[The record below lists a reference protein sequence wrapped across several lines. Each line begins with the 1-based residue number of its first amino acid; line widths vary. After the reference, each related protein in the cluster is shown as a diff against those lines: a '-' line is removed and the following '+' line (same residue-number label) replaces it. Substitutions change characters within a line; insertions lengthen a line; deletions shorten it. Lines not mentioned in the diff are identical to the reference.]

1 MVDCDLVSSGL
12 ERLVS
17 ADSTLEKLADGCT
30 FTEGPVWNAVDGYLL
45 WSDIPENRIRQWSPD
60 ARVTFFRDPSGKSNG
75 LTYDR
80 QGRLIASEHG
90 NRRVSRTEPDGSIV
104 TLASHYEGKRLNSP
118 NDVVVKSDGS
128 IYFTDPPYG
137 LMEGLGGDDLQQYLD
152 FYGVYRLSP
161 DGSTLTL
168 LVDDFSRPN
177 GLAFSPDESLLYID
191 DTERGH
197 IRVFHVATDGTL
209 EKGTVFAELKGDGAG
224 APDGMKVDV
233 EGNIYCTGPG
243 GIFVLDPAGKL
254 LGRIRMPEQTTN
266 VAWGDSDWKSLFIT
280 ASSSVYRLH
289 LNVPGIP
296 LR

>member
-1 MVDCDLVSSGL
+1 MVDCDLVTPGL
-12 ERLVS
+12 ERIVS

-30 FTEGPVWNAVDGYLL
+30 FTEGPVWNAADGYLL
-45 WSDIPENRIRQWSPD
+45 WSDIPENRIRRWSPNEG
-60 ARVTFFRDPSGKSNG
+60 VTFFRDPSGKSNG

-80 QGRLIASEHG
+80 QGRLIACEHG
-90 NRRVSRTEPDGSIV
+90 NRRVSRTESDGSIV
-104 TLASHYEGKRLNSP
+104 TSASHYEGKRLNSP

-152 FYGVYRLSP
+152 FCGVYRLSP

-197 IRVFHVATDGTL
+197 IRVFHVTADGTL
-209 EKGTVFAELKGDGAG
+209 ERGTVFAELKGDGPG

-233 EGNIYCTGPG
+233 EGNVYCTGPG

-266 VAWGDSDWKSLFIT
+266 VAWGDSDWKSLVIT
-280 ASSSVYRLH
+280 ASSSVYRLR
-289 LNVPGIP
+289 LNVPGISP
-296 LR
+296 G